1 VSAIWTSSSRT
12 RSKEPSLRHLCAG
25 RVRRPSARASRT
37 ASRGTRARPKRSKE
51 LGAILTEILNE
62 KLTITENGRR
72 RQITKRKAFIK
83 QLIDR
88 TVLGDPKA
96 MPSFLRL
103 MNEIDREKKQ
113 GPRPNAGRSAP

>member
-1 VSAIWTSSSRT
+1 
-12 RSKEPSLRHLCAG
+12 LCAG